1 MRIELAWADPLRQVV
16 VELDVPEGACVA
28 DVLSR
33 GSRLSASLDTIP
45 AHDAVGIHG
54 RVVDAGTRLQEG
66 DRLELYRRVGTD
78 PKLLRQE
85 RVARRRKR

>member
-1 MRIELAWADPLRQVV
+1 MRIELAWADPMRQVV
-16 VELDVPEGACVA
+16 IELDVPEGATIA

-33 GSRLSASLDTIP
+33 QSSLCATLDAIP
-45 AHDAVGIHG
+45 VHDAVGIHG
-54 RVVDAGTRLQEG
+54 RVVDTGVRLQEG

-85 RVARRRKR
+85 RVARSRKR